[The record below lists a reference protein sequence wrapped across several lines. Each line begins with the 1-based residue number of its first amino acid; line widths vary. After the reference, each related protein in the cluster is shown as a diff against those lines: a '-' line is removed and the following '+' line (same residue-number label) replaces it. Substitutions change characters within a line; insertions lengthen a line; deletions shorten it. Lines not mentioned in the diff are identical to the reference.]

1 MHIGGVQRCGKSEVA
16 RRLKTMLEEQGLK
29 AVILDVDETRI
40 GIFGPDKPD
49 APLGSPAN
57 KQRQKAAYDAVFNL
71 RIPDVLEAGG
81 TPIFTATH
89 AAGAPLKFILIDPP
103 SFEEAARRSLNDT
116 MSLSDMKDMSS
127 DTAQRENFE
136 QTLARLREAYDD
148 LQEPHLKLPQGSP
161 EEMAKRALE
170 FILAPEA

>member
-1 MHIGGVQRCGKSEVA
+1 
-16 RRLKTMLEEQGLK
+16 MLEEQGLK

-89 AAGAPLKFILIDPP
+89 AAKVTHERAKAVAAKHGAPLKFILIDPP